1 MSPLRLRQFIAARA
15 TLSYRVA
22 ARRGASMSGDRA
34 IIKFLLILFSVLLL
48 LGLAGAV
55 VYRLMG

>member
-1 MSPLRLRQFIAARA
+1 MN
-15 TLSYRVA
+15 
-22 ARRGASMSGDRA
+22 GDRA
-34 IIKFLLILFSVLLL
+34 IIRFLLILFCVLIL